1 MNCLFNNRL
10 KCCGKHIPN
19 STVILCEN
27 EDCKIKWYHMK
38 ECLGIDEEPEGK
50 FFCKNCIELNPN
62 LKSLIGKKD
71 DK

>member
-1 MNCLFNNRL
+1 MNCQINNRL
-10 KCCGKHIPN
+10 KCWGKHIQN

-27 EDCKIKWYHMK
+27 EECEVKWYHMK
-38 ECLGIDEEPEGK
+38 ECLGIEKEPEGK
-50 FFCKNCIELNPN
+50 FFCKSCLDSNPN